1 MLFELDALETQRVV
15 RFIKDHK
22 ECDMHSGKIT
32 YSITPTGIGNV
43 VEIKCNRCGK
53 VEDVTNYDNW

>member
-1 MLFELDALETQRVV
+1 MLFELSSLETQRVV

-22 ECDMHSGKIT
+22 ECDMPNSKFT

-43 VEIKCNRCGK
+43 VEIKCNCCGK

>member
-1 MLFELDALETQRVV
+1 MLFELDTLETQRVV

-22 ECDMHSGKIT
+22 ECDMCNSKFT

-43 VEIKCNRCGK
+43 IEIKCNRCGK
-53 VEDVTNYDNW
+53 IKDVTNYDNW